1 MQRYFGFA
9 LALLLLCAGAHAF
22 PLSGGDLKANATVY
36 GVVEGDTEDDNAP
49 IYVDIGSNLDYYT
62 LVLVDDDDKFY
73 TANYL
78 DDSASDAIY
87 INGVPSHNVK
97 RKLWQF
103 TIPATATIKRLRLEP
118 KDSFDSS
125 RKDIAPFSIDWEGI
139 PEVSNNNVTI
149 KFYGAQTKGGYFDRI
164 AWVFGLK
171 ITNNGTQN
179 LIVVPSDFVI
189 LDQYDWRYPGG
200 NGAVVEKETQLIP
213 GESMKFDLDVIKV
226 SPLSRPV
233 ELRYGDLRMDISAW
247 S

>member
-1 MQRYFGFA
+1 MQRHFGYI
-9 LALLLLCAGAHAF
+9 LALLLVCAGASAF

-36 GVVEGDTEDDNAP
+36 GVLKGATEDENAP

-73 TANYL
+73 AANL
-78 DDSASDAIY
+78 RDSASGVH
-87 INGVPSHNVK
+87 INGVPSHDAK

-103 TIPATATIKRLRLEP
+103 TIPAAATIKRLRLEP
-118 KDSFDSS
+118 KDSFGSS
-125 RKDIAPFSIDWEGI
+125 SKDIAPFSIDWEGI
-139 PEVSNNNVTI
+139 PEVSDPNVTI
-149 KFYGAQTKGGYFDRI
+149 KFYGAQKESSYFDTNR
-164 AWVFGLK
+164 WVFGLK

-200 NGAVVEKETQLIP
+200 SGAVVEKETQLIP
-213 GESMKFDLDVIKV
+213 GESMKFDLDMVKV

-233 ELRYGDLRMDISAW
+233 ELRYGNLKMDISAW